1 MKSADKLRAGSTFED
16 NGVPFLIL
24 KAERFQST
32 SGKRQRAP
40 EITFKVKDLISGR
53 VNEITV
59 KASDMMN
66 DIMLDKESMQFLYQ
80 DGEDYNFMNQETFEQ
95 IALTEEDLGDAVNYL
110 KEETVIDILFY
121 EGRPV
126 GVELPN
132 HMVFKVTY
140 TEPGLKGD
148 TTGKALKPATIET
161 GYELMVPLF
170 INMDELIR
178 IDTRTGKYVE
188 RAKEY

>member
-53 VNEITV
+53 VNETTV

-66 DIMLDKESMQFLYQ
+66 DIMLDKDSMQFLYQ
-80 DGEDYNFMNQETFEQ
+80 DGEDYNFMNQETFDQ
-95 IALTEEDLGDAVNYL
+95 IALTVDDLGDAVNYL
-110 KEETVIDILFY
+110 KEEIVIDILFY
-121 EGRPV
+121 EGKPV

-188 RAKEY
+188 RAK

>member
-1 MKSADKLRAGSTFED
+1 MKSADKLREGSTFED
-16 NGVPFLIL
+16 NGVPYLIL

-53 VNEITV
+53 VNETTV

-66 DIMLDKESMQFLYQ
+66 DIMLDKQSMQFLYQ
-80 DGEDYNFMNQETFEQ
+80 DGDDYNFMNQETFEQ
-95 IALTEEDLGDAVNYL
+95 IALTVDDLGDAVNYL
-110 KEETVIDILFY
+110 KEEVVIDILFY

-188 RAKEY
+188 RAK

>member
-1 MKSADKLRAGSTFED
+1 MKPADKLRAGSTFED

-53 VNEITV
+53 VNETTV
-59 KASDMMN
+59 KASDIMH
-66 DIMLDKESMQFLYQ
+66 DIMLDKQSMQFLYQ
-80 DGEDYNFMNQETFEQ
+80 DGEDYNFMNQETFDQ
-95 IALTEEDLGDAVNYL
+95 IALTVDDLGDAVNYL
-110 KEETVIDILFY
+110 KEEIVIDILFY
-121 EGRPV
+121 EGKPV

-188 RAKEY
+188 RAK

>member
-1 MKSADKLRAGSTFED
+1 MKAADKLRAGSTFED

-53 VNEITV
+53 VNETTV
-59 KASDMMN
+59 KASDIMN
-66 DIMLDKESMQFLYQ
+66 DIMLDKQSMQFLYE
-80 DGEDYNFMNQETFEQ
+80 DGGEYNFMNQETFEQ
-95 IALTEEDLGDAVNYL
+95 IGLQKEDLDGAVNYL
-110 KEETVIDILFY
+110 KEEVVIDILFY

-126 GVELPN
+126 GVELEN

-170 INMDELIR
+170 IEMDELIR

-188 RAKEY
+188 RAK